1 VIDADTMD
9 HGHRSSIFARTGGL
23 VAWVGYLFLLLPSV
37 IIIPVSFSGA
47 QELQFPPRELSL
59 SLYRQFFAEPA
70 WWGATIQS
78 FKVAALT
85 MVLSIG
91 IAVPAA
97 YALVRAEFRGK
108 RALVVLV
115 LSPILVPVIVL
126 GLGLYLNFARLG
138 LVGTTASLVIAHT
151 VLVVPFV
158 IVSVS
163 SGLRQ
168 IDPALETVALVMGAG
183 RSRVLLSVVLP
194 QIRPAIAIG
203 ALFAFLISFDEVVVA
218 YFLAGPTTM
227 TLPVKMY
234 SAIRWEISPVL
245 AAISTLLT
253 LASLLV
259 CLAMLMLQK
268 PVQRT

>member
-1 VIDADTMD
+1 MSDPAADQAVAPSLLT
-9 HGHRSSIFARTGGL
+9 RTGGL
-23 VAWVGYLFLLLPSV
+23 VAWTGYLFLLLPSLIV
-37 IIIPVSFSGA
+37 IPVSFSGS
-47 QELQFPPRELSL
+47 QEFQFPPREFSL
-59 SLYRQFFAEPA
+59 SLYREFFSEQA

-78 FKVAALT
+78 FKVAVMT
-85 MVLSIG
+85 TVLATV

-97 YALVRAEFRGK
+97 YGLVRAEFPGK
-108 RALVVLV
+108 RALNVLV

-126 GLGLYLNFARLG
+126 GLGLYLNFAWLG
-138 LVGTTASLVIAHT
+138 IVGSTASLVVAHT
-151 VLVVPFV
+151 VLVVPFI
-158 IVSVS
+158 IVAVS

-168 IDPALETVALVMGAG
+168 IDPALETVALLMGAG
-183 RSRVLLSVVLP
+183 RARVMRSVVLP
-194 QIRPAIAIG
+194 QIRPAIAVG

-259 CLAMLMLQK
+259 CVAMLLLQK
-268 PVQRT
+268 PEQKR